1 MKRGNARSE
10 SKKDLR
16 RKSSQGEDGRG
27 KEAESLLQARAGG
40 RRAGLDPTA
49 GPGVGECFPA
59 SRVTGL
65 GSPSLDFF
73 QSLPCYSQ
81 QGHSQTG
88 LPTPRGGSPQASR
101 RRARSIWGT
110 GRRSALHLHR
120 LPEASFTVT
129 LGDGSSQHP
138 YFTEQEMETQER
150 LPKLG
155 PGL

>member
-10 SKKDLR
+10 SKDLR
-16 RKSSQGEDGRG
+16 RKSSQGEGGRG

-88 LPTPRGGSPQASR
+88 LPVPRADPHRPAGVELAVSGGQAGARHFTCIVFQKLPSQSP
-101 RRARSIWGT
+101 
-110 GRRSALHLHR
+110 
-120 LPEASFTVT
+120 
-129 LGDGSSQHP
+129 
-138 YFTEQEMETQER
+138 
-150 LPKLG
+150 
-155 PGL
+155 